1 MVVVSSPSPR
11 LPANLPG
18 AAPLSSSRVASPRAQ
33 TPLPI
38 FSPLFFSQILYYPFC
53 FSLFICY
60 FIKCFFWLV
69 LGDGISAIFRMGS
82 PPKSEFMVVGPARL
96 YPCLYGAFGV

>member
-38 FSPLFFSQILYYPFC
+38 FSPLFFSQILYTT
-53 FSLFICY
+53 LFVFLYLFVILLSV
-60 FIKCFFWLV
+60 FFGW
-69 LGDGISAIFRMGS
+69 
-82 PPKSEFMVVGPARL
+82 
-96 YPCLYGAFGV
+96 C